1 MAGMAS
7 AQEPIVNYEN
17 SIRLEY
23 QFIHTGDYGTSFGPL
38 NLGETD
44 AHIIIL
50 SGNFSLSERWSVF
63 GSIPWVQKRHEGE
76 FPHDPNFDFVE
87 YEPPDLRVIDDG
99 TFHGGLQDFFA
110 GVQYR
115 ALDGPLSISPYVSY
129 GVPVTNYPFYG
140 SAAIGK
146 QIWQLPLGAYF
157 QYIPYFSDWDF
168 QADIAYVLSEKVLG
182 VNLNYWLMYFS
193 ASYYVTPRFA
203 PRIYLRKRITPGGL
217 RYPEDFTDDYS
228 FDDFDNEF
236 FYMHDR
242 TIKHDYLD
250 AGVGFDY
257 VVNNRYTISGAFY
270 KTVKSDNV
278 AGVDYAFTFSLA
290 RNF

>member
-1 MAGMAS
+1 
-7 AQEPIVNYEN
+7 
-17 SIRLEY
+17 
-23 QFIHTGDYGTSFGPL
+23 
-38 NLGETD
+38 
-44 AHIIIL
+44 
-50 SGNFSLSERWSVF
+50 
-63 GSIPWVQKRHEGE
+63 
-76 FPHDPNFDFVE
+76 
-87 YEPPDLRVIDDG
+87 
-99 TFHGGLQDFFA
+99 
-110 GVQYR
+110 
-115 ALDGPLSISPYVSY
+115 
-129 GVPVTNYPFYG
+129 
-140 SAAIGK
+140 
-146 QIWQLPLGAYF
+146 
-157 QYIPYFSDWDF
+157 
-168 QADIAYVLSEKVLG
+168 
-182 VNLNYWLMYFS
+182 
-193 ASYYVTPRFA
+193 
-203 PRIYLRKRITPGGL
+203 LRKRITPGGL